1 MIGLRELLIIGVVA
15 LVLYGRS
22 GALKSRRARTILPW
36 LSPMRRPVGGKSP
49 GGTGA
54 RPSPA
59 ASRPSAATAA
69 RPERSIPGASLVRGG
84 RLVWILTFLAATAM
98 AAWIITRTLIT
109 SGAATG
115 LKP

>member
-1 MIGLRELLIIGVVA
+1 MIGLRELFIIGVVV

-22 GALKSRRARTILPW
+22 GLIKSRQARAILPW
-36 LSPMRRPVGGKSP
+36 ISPIRKPAGGKRP
-49 GGTGA
+49 GSTGK
-54 RPSPA
+54 RPST
-59 ASRPSAATAA
+59 AATPPSDATMSG
-69 RPERSIPGASLVRGG
+69 PPRSIPGAPLLDGG

>member
-1 MIGLRELLIIGVVA
+1 MIGLRELFIIGVVA

-22 GALKSRRARTILPW
+22 GVIKSRQARTILPW
-36 LSPMRRPVGGKSP
+36 ISPIRRPAGGKRP
-49 GGTGA
+49 GGAGA

-59 ASRPSAATAA
+59 TPRPSAATTA
-69 RPERSIPGASLVRGG
+69 RPVQDIPGAFLLSGG
-84 RLVWILTFLAATAM
+84 RLVWILTFLAATAL

-109 SGAATG
+109 TGAATG

>member
-1 MIGLRELLIIGVVA
+1 MIGLRELFIIGVVV

-22 GALKSRRARTILPW
+22 SVLKSRQARTILPW
-36 LSPMRRPVGGKSP
+36 ISPIRRPAGGTRPGSP
-49 GGTGA
+49 GTMA
-54 RPSPA
+54 RPS
-59 ASRPSAATAA
+59 
-69 RPERSIPGASLVRGG
+69 RSILGASLLRDG

-109 SGAATG
+109 SGAVNG

>member
-1 MIGLRELLIIGVVA
+1 MIGLRELFIIGVVV

-22 GALKSRRARTILPW
+22 GVLKSRQARTILPW
-36 LSPMRRPVGGKSP
+36 ISPIRRPAGGKRP

-54 RPSPA
+54 GPSPA
-59 ASRPSAATAA
+59 APRPSATAA
-69 RPERSIPGASLVRGG
+69 RPVQEVPGAFLLRGG

-98 AAWIITRTLIT
+98 AAWIITRTLIS

-115 LKP
+115 LRP